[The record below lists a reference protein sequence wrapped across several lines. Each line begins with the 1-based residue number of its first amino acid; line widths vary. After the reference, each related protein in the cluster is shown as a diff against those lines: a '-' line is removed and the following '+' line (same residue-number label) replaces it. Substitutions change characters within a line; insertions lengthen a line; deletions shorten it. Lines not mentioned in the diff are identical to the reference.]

1 MASESQNPCMDG
13 KFSWPSFSI
22 HHYIMYWPL
31 GWLTRIL
38 NHEITKWLDYCS
50 DLMKQLVLNSWSSDW
65 VRTFMNAR
73 LFLIL
78 FCVPAQKECKGLFL
92 WPLLHFK
99 SSIVYIHLMNTKLHA
114 KPCRWISWRLYTMC
128 ILQCKLQ
135 AGRIYSEYWL
145 MLNLSWGT
153 AFHSYL
159 LCIVLGHSSIHIC
172 AIRSIDDNAFCWI
185 SES

>member
-128 ILQCKLQ
+128 ILHKATGWKNLFRVLANAEPLLGNGVSFLPPLYSPWALQ
-135 AGRIYSEYWL
+135 H
-145 MLNLSWGT
+145 T
-153 AFHSYL
+153 H
-159 LCIVLGHSSIHIC
+159 LCH
-172 AIRSIDDNAFCWI
+172 
-185 SES
+185 